1 MEPLDELKE
10 QVRGDTESIVRQG
23 ADIARGI
30 SRLTVSAAARFQ
42 GTAEGLL
49 GLARTVAEGA
59 ARAAGEALPD
69 KSESPL
75 RQVVDGLAD
84 GLRTTAEAVELT
96 VRESRAE
103 GRRFAHED
111 VRRTQD
117 DLASL
122 AGKFAST
129 VADFA
134 YASTVEAAATAA
146 AVRDHAARAIS
157 STRPSFEAA
166 TRALVAEAGQVGA
179 EATKAGSAAA
189 RAATGVF
196 FREVGARLA
205 RLGESIKPPA
215 DTGPAA

>member
-1 MEPLDELKE
+1 MEPLDQLKE
-10 QVRGDTESIVRQG
+10 QVRGDTESIVRRG

-49 GLARTVAEGA
+49 GLARAVAEGA
-59 ARAAGEALPD
+59 ARAAGDALPD
-69 KSESPL
+69 QTGSPL

-103 GRRFAHED
+103 GRRFAHDD
-111 VRRTQD
+111 VRRTRD

-134 YASTVEAAATAA
+134 YASTVEAAAGAA
-146 AVRDHAARAIS
+146 SIRDHAARAIS

-166 TRALVAEAGQVGA
+166 AHALVAEAGQVGSDA
-179 EATKAGSAAA
+179 AKAGSAAA
-189 RAATGVF
+189 RAATGVL
-196 FREVGARLA
+196 FREVGARLT